1 MCWNHDSLASNLSL
15 YVQLN
20 FCSCWSAPLLL
31 RARGIVCVANWIG
44 SRVPKASTVGSQS
57 IPLMDTFNW
66 HLYLCVL
73 NRHYGWYLTNNQ
85 PTSYASI
92 KNKLIFN
99 QDVGVLIKCQVRCY
113 WNVDWV
119 SIECQ
124 SRINQDI
131 NGQQTTVLYLLLFL
145 ASYQESSICEPCR
158 FPALKRENSHYWQLI
173 IFLLWPISSRAHSCL
188 VIFLQFFFFV
198 YQVCCKRECQITFFH
213 RTAQSVGCSFTSFGE
228 LTWSKGGKKL
238 LIY

>member
-1 MCWNHDSLASNLSL
+1 MPSEMLLECWLSI
-15 YVQLN
+15 N
-20 FCSCWSAPLLL
+20 
-31 RARGIVCVANWIG
+31 
-44 SRVPKASTVGSQS
+44 RV
-57 IPLMDTFNW
+57 
-66 HLYLCVL
+66 
-73 NRHYGWYLTNNQ
+73 
-85 PTSYASI
+85 SI
-92 KNKLIFN
+92 K
-99 QDVGVLIKCQVRCY
+99 D
-113 WNVDWV
+113 
-119 SIECQ
+119 Q
-124 SRINQDI
+124 SRHQW
-131 NGQQTTVLYLLLFL
+131 TTDHSSLSFAFL
-145 ASYQESSICEPCR
+145 ASYQESLICEPCR